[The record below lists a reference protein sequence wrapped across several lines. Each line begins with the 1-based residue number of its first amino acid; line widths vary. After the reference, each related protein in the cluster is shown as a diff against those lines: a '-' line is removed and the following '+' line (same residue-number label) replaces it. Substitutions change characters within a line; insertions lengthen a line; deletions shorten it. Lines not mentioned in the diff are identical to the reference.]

1 MLNLEEIALFCPYCG
16 ESIQLLIDC
25 SVEEQTYTEDCQ
37 VCCQSM
43 LVGVV
48 VDESEEGQV
57 AVHLRREDE

>member
-37 VCCQSM
+37 VCCQPM